1 MLPSYNVIGQKDGMV
16 YIAEYP
22 SDVQFDPSDERA
34 AADYQAVFKEVNKI
48 REGAA
53 DSPLI
58 LK

>member
-1 MLPSYNVIGQKDGMV
+1 M

-34 AADYQAVFKEVNKI
+34 ASDYQAVYEEVNKI
-48 REGAA
+48 REGAE
-53 DSPLI
+53 DSPLV